1 MVTIKE
7 VENKIESIEKETS
20 GELVPVIAKK
30 SSDYRTVEIINSF
43 IFAYLFIFIDFGV
56 HGNLNPLN
64 ILFDTIVAV
73 LLIVLL
79 FRFGFFKRILI
90 PKKLMA
96 HKVHTAAM
104 MSFYRNGVYN
114 TKNKTGILIY
124 VSLAER
130 MVVVVGD
137 EGIHHKV
144 GDEAWKD
151 VIKIIINGIKTKKLE
166 QGIIDGI
173 ESCRGLLKTHF
184 PITADDKNE
193 LDNKVVYE

>member
-1 MVTIKE
+1 MVTIKD
-7 VENKIESIEKETS
+7 VEKEIESIEKETS

-30 SSDYRTVEIINSF
+30 SSGYKTVEMVNAF

-64 ILFDTIVAV
+64 ILFDTVVAV
-73 LLIVLL
+73 LFIVLL
-79 FRFGFFKRILI
+79 FRFDFFKRIFI

-124 VSLAER
+124 ISLAER
-130 MVVVVGD
+130 MVVVIGD
-137 EGIHHKV
+137 EGIHNKV

-151 VIKIIINGIKTKKLE
+151 VINIIVKGIKTKKLE

-173 ESCRGLLKTHF
+173 ESCRGLLKKHF
-184 PITADDKNE
+184 PAAADDKNE
-193 LDNKVVYE
+193 LSNKVVYE